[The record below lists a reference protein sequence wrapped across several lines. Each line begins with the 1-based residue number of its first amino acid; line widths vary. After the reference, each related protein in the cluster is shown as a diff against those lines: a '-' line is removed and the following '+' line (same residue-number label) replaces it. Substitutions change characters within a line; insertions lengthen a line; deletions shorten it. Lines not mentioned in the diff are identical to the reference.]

1 MSAYRILRGLTNPTV
16 LVATILMLFT
26 LQTASAAPE
35 IQVWE
40 TQHGVPVYFVEA
52 HEIPMVQ
59 VSMGFKAGSANDP
72 TDKLGLSSLMSQML
86 TMGVEG
92 MGQDALAE
100 AIGSTGA
107 QIGASSDADKV
118 VASFK
123 SLSEAGIFQ
132 KASELFGK
140 TLSKPTFNP
149 DVLERERA
157 RRLVGLERQKQSPG
171 VMAGK
176 AYAATLFPDHPYGL
190 PASGDESTLAAIDQ
204 SDLVAFH
211 QKYIVQSNLVV
222 AVVGD
227 MTRPQ
232 VESWVD
238 GLLASIPLGR
248 LAGDVSVPMVPAA
261 SEQFI
266 SFDSQQSTILIG
278 HQGIPRGHPD
288 FIPLIV
294 ANYILGGGGLVSILA
309 DELREKRG
317 LTYGVSSGF
326 SRMVS
331 SGSFTIRLQTR
342 NDKRDEAVGLVRDV
356 LGEFVENGP
365 SEEQVQNAVK
375 HLAGSFP
382 LSTDSNSKVG
392 RILMAIAYYGLPV
405 DYLQTYIAELEAVDL
420 KRVNQ
425 VVKQHMRPEDLI
437 QVVLGGSVTEE

>member
-1 MSAYRILRGLTNPTV
+1 
-16 LVATILMLFT
+16 
-26 LQTASAAPE
+26 
-35 IQVWE
+35 
-40 TQHGVPVYFVEA
+40 
-52 HEIPMVQ
+52 
-59 VSMGFKAGSANDP
+59 
-72 TDKLGLSSLMSQML
+72 
-86 TMGVEG
+86 
-92 MGQDALAE
+92 
-100 AIGSTGA
+100 
-107 QIGASSDADKV
+107 
-118 VASFK
+118 
-123 SLSEAGIFQ
+123 
-132 KASELFGK
+132 
-140 TLSKPTFNP
+140 
-149 DVLERERA
+149 
-157 RRLVGLERQKQSPG
+157 
-171 VMAGK
+171 
-176 AYAATLFPDHPYGL
+176 LFPDHPYGL

-261 SEQFI
+261 SKQFI

-294 ANYILGGGGLVSILA
+294 ANYILGGGGLVSVLA

-356 LGEFVENGP
+356 LDEFVENGP

-405 DYLQTYIAELEAVDL
+405 DYLQTYITEVEAVDL

-425 VVKQHMRPEDLI
+425 VVKQHMRVGTIFRSYHRRLMA
-437 QVVLGGSVTEE
+437 GA

>member
-1 MSAYRILRGLTNPTV
+1 MSAYRILRGLTNLAV
-16 LVATILMLFT
+16 LVVTILMLFT

-92 MGQDALAE
+92 MGQDSLAE
-100 AIGSTGA
+100 AIESTGA